1 MRCNSTQMQTWKL
14 FHLKPLNIKFP
25 IRIERIRDSMAV
37 IETRKFFIRTAVFL
51 QISTAEND
59 AL

>member
-1 MRCNSTQMQTWKL
+1 MQTWKL